1 MFSGVRYFSVLELGV
16 SQIYLNEQKMAN
28 IRKWLNTNDLTKFE
42 PLPVCDFG
50 NGRLTLTDGHSRAF
64 VAYTMGIHKLPVV
77 YDTDDMVSSDIGK
90 KLYINDTIW
99 CERFKIYSVCDL
111 KNRIIP
117 DSLYRDLWIA
127 RCDKAYNLLTQ
138 TTEPQREKMQSMC
151 HDLYLYGANEDLT
164 VLFFENESG
173 ISFSIPNAVF

>member
-64 VAYTMGIHKLPVV
+64 GAYTMGIHKLPVV
-77 YDTDDMVSSDIGK
+77 YDTDDMISSDIG
-90 KLYINDTIW
+90 
-99 CERFKIYSVCDL
+99 
-111 KNRIIP
+111 
-117 DSLYRDLWIA
+117 
-127 RCDKAYNLLTQ
+127 
-138 TTEPQREKMQSMC
+138 
-151 HDLYLYGANEDLT
+151 
-164 VLFFENESG
+164 
-173 ISFSIPNAVF
+173 